1 MKVLLQAATLTALI
15 MVATMS
21 EAQTLR
27 ATDIDSSTWGKVFS
41 GQMNGVTIEFRQGD
55 ELPMTFSAE
64 GDFFETRQIYETP
77 VSIKKSFWMKVS
89 KNIVLFSLDGS
100 SYKPLPQVA
109 SGNFLF
115 GAGSNPG
122 DARANTLN
130 MQLKAYMK

>member
-1 MKVLLQAATLTALI
+1 MKILLQAATLTALI

-27 ATDIDSSTWGKVFS
+27 ATDIDSTTWSKVFS
-41 GQMNGVTIEFRQGD
+41 GKMNGVTIEFRQGD
-55 ELPMTFSAE
+55 ELPLTFSAE

-77 VSIKKSFWMKVS
+77 VTIKKSFWMMVD
-89 KNIVLFSLDGS
+89 KNAILFSVDGS
-100 SYKPLPQVA
+100 NYKPLPQVA
-109 SGNFLF
+109 RGNFLF

-122 DARANTLN
+122 DARANSLN